1 MQKYIS
7 KLPEHIIDYIIPYTY
22 QLQNKLL
29 LEDIQNYTKTKDRIL
44 QLYYDL
50 WINYMDDVVPED
62 KYWIIN
68 DIIAYVNE
76 DRATMCGY
84 VNNFYTVFLRN
95 LSLKTNGDV
104 LNYIENLELLSV
116 NTQINIL
123 WGLLLPTERED
134 IINDFI
140 GRNGYFIE
148 E

>member
-22 QLQNKLL
+22 RLQNKVL

>member
-29 LEDIQNYTKTKDRIL
+29 LQDIQSYTITKDRIS

-50 WINYMDDVVPED
+50 WINYMEELEPEH

-68 DIIAYVNE
+68 DIVAYMNENIAI
-76 DRATMCGY
+76 MCGY
-84 VNNFYTVFLRN
+84 VSNFYTIFMRN
-95 LSLKTNGDV
+95 LTLKTNGDV
-104 LNYIENLELLSV
+104 LTYIDKLEQLST

-123 WGLLLPTERED
+123 WGLLLPNERED

>member
-22 QLQNKLL
+22 QLQNKVL

-50 WINYMDDVVPED
+50 WINYMDDVEPED

-68 DIIAYVNE
+68 DIVAYMND
-76 DRATMCGY
+76 DRAIMCGY
-84 VNNFYTVFLRN
+84 VDKFYNIFRRK

-104 LNYIENLELLSV
+104 LTYIENLEQLST

-123 WGLLLPTERED
+123 WGLLLPNERED
-134 IINDFI
+134 IIIDFI

>member
-50 WINYMDDVVPED
+50 WINYMDDVEPED

-123 WGLLLPTERED
+123 WGLLLPNERED

>member
-22 QLQNKLL
+22 QLQNKVL

-50 WINYMDDVVPED
+50 WINYMDDVEPED

-68 DIIAYVNE
+68 DIIAYVND
-76 DRATMCGY
+76 DRAIMCGY
-84 VNNFYTVFLRN
+84 VDKFYNIFRRK

-104 LNYIENLELLSV
+104 LTYIENLEQLST

-123 WGLLLPTERED
+123 WGLLLPNERED
-134 IINDFI
+134 IIIDFI

>member
-29 LEDIQNYTKTKDRIL
+29 LEDIQNYTKTKDIIL

-123 WGLLLPTERED
+123 WGLLLPNERED

>member
-29 LEDIQNYTKTKDRIL
+29 LEDIQNYTKTKDIIL

-104 LNYIENLELLSV
+104 LTYIENLELLSV

-123 WGLLLPTERED
+123 WGLLLPNERED